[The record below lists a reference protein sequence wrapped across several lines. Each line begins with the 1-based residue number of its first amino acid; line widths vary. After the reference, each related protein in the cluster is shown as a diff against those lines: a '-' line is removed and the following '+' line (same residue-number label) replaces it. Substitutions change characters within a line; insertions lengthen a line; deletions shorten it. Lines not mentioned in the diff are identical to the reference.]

1 MYVFVDFCLRVDVR
15 VPTNLW
21 SPRASDSSSSSACDS
36 GCANELD
43 RLCGMPPWQARKS
56 SLCFLDHGSI
66 APITMVQGQRRF
78 WNAHYC
84 VWVRAY
90 VNMRVY
96 VRTCICTFVNM
107 CVHPW
112 ICVGFMSLEDFAL
125 TFDAWKRGKTSFV
138 SHSFFKAFSALMAPL
153 TQEAVQKWVDDFMK
167 ATSGGGDPKCPTDWK
182 RIEELMS
189 KRCTVRNSHR
199 YSDRTHT
206 HRQECSYGHTF
217 TAKGRWRR

>member
-1 MYVFVDFCLRVDVR
+1 MSARVCECACVCTYVHMYGREYVCTSVGLCWVHESSDLDAAVESAGKQICF
-15 VPTNLW
+15 
-21 SPRASDSSSSSACDS
+21 PR
-36 GCANELD
+36 L
-43 RLCGMPPWQARKS
+43 
-56 SLCFLDHGSI
+56 
-66 APITMVQGQRRF
+66 
-78 WNAHYC
+78 
-84 VWVRAY
+84 
-90 VNMRVY
+90 
-96 VRTCICTFVNM
+96 
-107 CVHPW
+107 
-112 ICVGFMSLEDFAL
+112 
-125 TFDAWKRGKTSFV
+125 
-138 SHSFFKAFSALMAPL
+138 FKDAFSALMAPL